1 MRPRNV
7 HPEGSI
13 QPPDD
18 RLSGPR
24 APAPRLMTSLTAWIA
39 DQIAEAARPIAH
51 RLTADTLSRLRIHI
65 TVRLSL
71 EEP

>member
-1 MRPRNV
+1 MLS
-7 HPEGSI
+7 SI
-13 QPPDD
+13 
-18 RLSGPR
+18 
-24 APAPRLMTSLTAWIA
+24 TAWLT
-39 DQIAEAARPIAH
+39 DQITEAARPIAH